1 MKIRHYTDT
10 DYNSII
16 SIWQTVLPDT
26 KPHNKP
32 QTSLEKK
39 LKSNDGLLLLAEEDN
54 KIIGTAMGGYDG
66 HRGWIYS
73 VAVLPDYRRKGI
85 ARELLKELER
95 KLTELGCLKVNLQ
108 VRTTNSEAFLFYKK
122 CGFEIE
128 EIISMGKKLY

>member
-1 MKIRHYTDT
+1 MKIRNYTDT
-10 DYNSII
+10 DYNYII

-85 ARELLKELER
+85 ARKLLKELER

-108 VRTTNSEAFLFYKK
+108 VRATNSDVILFYKK

-128 EIISMGKKLY
+128 EIISMGKRLY